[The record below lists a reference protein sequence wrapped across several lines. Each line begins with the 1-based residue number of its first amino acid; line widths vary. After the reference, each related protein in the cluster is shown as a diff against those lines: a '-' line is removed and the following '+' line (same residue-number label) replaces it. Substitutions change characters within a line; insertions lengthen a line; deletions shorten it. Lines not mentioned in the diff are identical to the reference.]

1 MKITLEINDIDYGAL
16 TAQFLPLVRD
26 KLAEKDGTA
35 MAILAKIAEMP
46 PETAGKMVNL
56 LPQKTR
62 DELILML
69 LHKNKEKIILAAES
83 YAHKNGLRFRID
95 DFRVE

>member
-35 MAILAKIAEMP
+35 MAILSKIAEMP
-46 PETAGKMVNL
+46 PETAGKMVNM

-69 LHKNKEKIILAAES
+69 VNKNKGKIMDAAEDF
-83 YAHKNGLRFRID
+83 AHKNGLHFRID
-95 DFRVE
+95 DFLIE

>member
-16 TAQFLPLVRD
+16 TAQFLPLIRD
-26 KLAEKDGTA
+26 KLSEQEGTGA
-35 MAILAKIAEMP
+35 AILAKIAEMP
-46 PETAGKMVNL
+46 PETAAKMVNL

-69 LHKNKEKIILAAES
+69 VNKNKEKIIRTAEG
-83 YAHKNGLRFRID
+83 YARKNGIYFSID
-95 DFRVE
+95 DFKIE

>member
-16 TAQFLPLVRD
+16 TQQFLPLVRD
-26 KLAEKDGTA
+26 KLAEKDGPS

-46 PETAGKMVNL
+46 PETAAKMVNL

-69 LHKNKEKIILAAES
+69 INKNKDKIVDAAENFAYRS
-83 YAHKNGLRFRID
+83 GIHFRID
-95 DFRVE
+95 EFRVE

>member
-16 TAQFLPLVRD
+16 MQQFLPLIRD
-26 KLAEKDGTA
+26 KLSEQDGA
-35 MAILAKIAEMP
+35 GAAILAKIAEMP
-46 PETAGKMVNL
+46 PETAGKMVNM

-62 DELILML
+62 DELVLML
-69 LHKNKEKIILAAES
+69 ISKNKEKIILAAES
-83 YAHKNGLRFRID
+83 MAHKNGLHFRID